1 MVLKLEKCIDENAK
15 IYIKLNVLKK
25 DGSKGTTVTVDDTV
39 FGIKPNESVVHQ
51 AVIAELANGRQGTHA
66 SKNRSA
72 VRGGGKKPFAQKGRG
87 VARAGTIRSPIWKG
101 GGVVFGPEPHG
112 YDTKMPKKMRRLARR
127 SVLSDKASAGNLVV
141 VDEIVV
147 GSGKTKE
154 FIEILKVLRLE
165 GKKLTILVSTDNEKV
180 YLAARNIPNIY
191 VVQAT
196 SASTYDLLDCEVLL
210 FEKAGLALLNDSL
223 IVKS

>member
-1 MVLKLEKCIDENAK
+1 
-15 IYIKLNVLKK
+15 
-25 DGSKGTTVTVDDTV
+25 
-39 FGIKPNESVVHQ
+39 
-51 AVIAELANGRQGTHA
+51 
-66 SKNRSA
+66 
-72 VRGGGKKPFAQKGRG
+72 
-87 VARAGTIRSPIWKG
+87 
-101 GGVVFGPEPHG
+101 
-112 YDTKMPKKMRRLARR
+112 LARR

-147 GSGKTKE
+147 DNGKTKE
-154 FIEILKVLRLE
+154 FIEILKVLSLE
-165 GKKLTILVSTDNEKV
+165 GKKLTILIAANNEKV
-180 YLAARNIPNIY
+180 FLAARNIPNIY

>member
-1 MVLKLEKCIDENAK
+1 M
-15 IYIKLNVLKK
+15 KK
-25 DGSKGTTVTVDDTV
+25 KVVNLMNKEVSEVELPESV
-39 FGIKPNESVVHQ
+39 FGIKVFPDVLHQ
-51 AVIAELANGRQGTHA
+51 YIRYQNAKSRQGTH
-66 SKNRSA
+66 KTKTRSEVNGRA
-72 VRGGGKKPFAQKGRG
+72 KKPFAQKGRG

-127 SVLSDKASAGNLVV
+127 SVLSDKASAGDLVV

-147 GSGKTKE
+147 DNGKTKE
-154 FIEILKVLRLE
+154 FIEILKALSLE
-165 GKKLTILVSTDNEKV
+165 GRKLTILVASDNEKV
-180 YLAARNIPNIY
+180 FLAARNIPNIY

-210 FEKAGLALLNDSL
+210 FEKAALALLNDSL

>member
-1 MVLKLEKCIDENAK
+1 MELFTLQSKM
-15 IYIKLNVLKK
+15 KLNVLKK
-25 DGSKGTTVTVDDTV
+25 DGSKGTTITVDDTV

-127 SVLSDKASAGNLVV
+127 SVLSDKASAGNLIV

-147 GSGKTKE
+147 DNGKTKE
-154 FIEILKVLRLE
+154 FIEILKVLSLE
-165 GKKLTILVSTDNEKV
+165 GKKLTILIAANNEKV
-180 YLAARNIPNIY
+180 FLAARNIPNIY

>member
-1 MVLKLEKCIDENAK
+1 MELFTLQSKM
-15 IYIKLNVLKK
+15 KLNVLKK

-101 GGVVFGPEPHG
+101 GGVVFGPQPHG

-147 GSGKTKE
+147 DNGKTKE
-154 FIEILKVLRLE
+154 FIEILKVLSLE
-165 GKKLTILVSTDNEKV
+165 GKKLTILIAANNEKV
-180 YLAARNIPNIY
+180 FLAARNIPNIY

-210 FEKAGLALLNDSL
+210 FEKAGLVLLNDSL
-223 IVKS
+223 VVKS